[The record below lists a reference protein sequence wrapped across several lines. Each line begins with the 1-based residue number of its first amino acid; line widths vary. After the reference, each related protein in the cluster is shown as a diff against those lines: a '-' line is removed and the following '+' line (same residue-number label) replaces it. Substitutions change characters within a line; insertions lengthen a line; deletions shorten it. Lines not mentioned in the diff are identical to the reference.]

1 MLLLQLWEGL
11 AMTGRSAR
19 TAPWGGV
26 VGAVI
31 CGFFGLIAAVIVS
44 VNLAINAGVPGG
56 YEAGPAEVFQHSPIA
71 GVINVLVMVGGP
83 ALGAWLGWVIGRRAT
98 R

>member
-1 MLLLQLWEGL
+1 MSRR
-11 AMTGRSAR
+11 TGSKV
-19 TAPWGGV
+19 PWGGV

-31 CGFFGLIAAVIVS
+31 CGFFGLIASVIVS

-71 GVINVLVMVGGP
+71 GVINVLVMIGGP

>member
-1 MLLLQLWEGL
+1 
-11 AMTGRSAR
+11 MTGRSGR
-19 TAPWGGV
+19 MVPWGAV

-31 CGFFGLIAAVIVS
+31 CGFFGLIASVIVS
-44 VNLAINAGVPGG
+44 VNVAINSGVPGG
-56 YEAGPAEVFQHSPIA
+56 YEAGPAEVFRHSPVA
-71 GVINVLVMVGGP
+71 GVIDVLVMIGGP

>member
-1 MLLLQLWEGL
+1 V
-11 AMTGRSAR
+11 TGRTGR
-19 TAPWGGV
+19 KVPWGGV

-31 CGFFGLIAAVIVS
+31 CGFFGVIASVIVS

-56 YEAGPAEVFQHSPIA
+56 YEAGPAEVFQHSPID
-71 GVINVLVMVGGP
+71 GIVNVLIMIGGP